1 MAGVRPRA
9 SQPRC
14 LRRRSGRRVA
24 DSTDGPASETSISC
38 HRAPGPIPRCENR
51 VRARSAA
58 RGLRI
63 GADAVTQGRFVVNV
77 RDAEW
82 WFSERRGARCTFE
95 SEYGDP
101 PVEFAQVGINV
112 SVLQPGQ
119 TGLYR
124 AESNQEAF
132 LVLSGECALLVE
144 DGSDASGVLGLLPR
158 TAYSRRPLYDSAGR
172 LGRRPPATDRAA
184 ATQARP
190 SLRDV
195 AAVVLSL
202 ASGSRYRR
210 LLSPST
216 MWAVSSTGPSEP
228 KNSFPSCDAWSDQP
242 YRSVSS
248 SCARRS
254 SCRSG
259 SDSAASFGARRRLRN
274 GHMLSVSTDEGGR
287 IRKGWRENTRWT
299 VPRQPV
305 AHRLG
310 WPNPSRLP
318 VG

>member
-1 MAGVRPRA
+1 MHLRERVRRSAGRVRPSRDQRQRPAARADRPLPRRVEPGGVPRPFRGVR
-9 SQPRC
+9 
-14 LRRRSGRRVA
+14 
-24 DSTDGPASETSISC
+24 
-38 HRAPGPIPRCENR
+38 
-51 VRARSAA
+51 AA
-58 RGLRI
+58 RRG
-63 GADAVTQGRFVVNV
+63 
-77 RDAEW
+77 
-82 WFSERRGARCTFE
+82 RGATPA
-95 SEYGDP
+95 D
-101 PVEFAQVGINV
+101 
-112 SVLQPGQ
+112 
-119 TGLYR
+119 
-124 AESNQEAF
+124 
-132 LVLSGECALLVE
+132 
-144 DGSDASGVLGLLPR
+144 LGLLPR